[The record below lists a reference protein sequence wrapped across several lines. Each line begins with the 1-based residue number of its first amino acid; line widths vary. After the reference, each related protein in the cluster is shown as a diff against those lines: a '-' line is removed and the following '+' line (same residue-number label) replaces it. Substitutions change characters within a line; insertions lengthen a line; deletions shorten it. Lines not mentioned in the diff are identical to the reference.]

1 MKEKIVLLFV
11 CLFGFLLPVLGQEV
25 EFPTETTNDYESY
38 FATFAGI
45 VAVTSLITEVIK
57 SLFKTELNSWVQRV
71 ISWIVGILLG
81 LFAWIFNLGMF
92 TDLEWWQS
100 LLWGFGAGLASNGL
114 FDTGLI
120 EWLFGLFTKKK
131 TENKEEL

>member
-1 MKEKIVLLFV
+1 MKEKIILLLV
-11 CLFGFLLPVLGQEV
+11 CLFGFLAPILAQEI
-25 EFPTETTNDYESY
+25 ELPTETTDYESY

-45 VAVTSLITEVIK
+45 VVVTSLITEVIK
-57 SLFKTELNSWVQRV
+57 SLFKTELNSWIQRI

-81 LFAWIFNLGMF
+81 LFAWIFDLGMF
-92 TDLEWWQS
+92 MDLEWWQS

-120 EWLFGLFTKKK
+120 EWLFGLFTNKK